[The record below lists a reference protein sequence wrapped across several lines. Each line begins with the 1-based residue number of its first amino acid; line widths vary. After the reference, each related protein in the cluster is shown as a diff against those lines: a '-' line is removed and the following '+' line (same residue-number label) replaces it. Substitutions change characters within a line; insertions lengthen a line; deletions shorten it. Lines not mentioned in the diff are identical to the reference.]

1 MIPEQETLLLRAKES
16 LAAAKLLHKSGYY
29 GFAASRAYYAM
40 FYVAE
45 AFLLERGMAFSK
57 HSAVIAAFGKHFVKK
72 GIVAPEYHRYLIS
85 SLELRH
91 AGDYRGNADVS
102 IEDSA
107 EQLSR
112 AEQFIEVACKLIGHP
127 RDTSNQP

>member
-1 MIPEQETLLLRAKES
+1 MTSEQETLHLRAKES
-16 LAAAKLLHKSGYY
+16 LAAAELLHQSGYY

-40 FYVAE
+40 FYMAE
-45 AFLLERGMAFSK
+45 ALLLGKNLAFSK

-72 GIVAPEYHRYLIS
+72 GIVSPEYHRYLIS

-102 IEDSA
+102 IED
-107 EQLSR
+107 
-112 AEQFIEVACKLIGHP
+112 
-127 RDTSNQP
+127 